1 MYVCYECS
9 FVSEEIYMKDCDQI
23 VWLFLSKKKK
33 KIVIISRF
41 KVNGYVY
48 IDYDYFAQDVTKN
61 SNFSNIL
68 TT

>member
-33 KIVIISRF
+33 
-41 KVNGYVY
+41 NC
-48 IDYDYFAQDVTKN
+48 DYFKIQSQWLCLHRLRLFCTGCDKKQ
-61 SNFSNIL
+61 
-68 TT
+68 